1 MTQSRIDPRAI
12 QRALAA
18 QGLYSGALD
27 GVLGRQ
33 SRKAIDAALAR
44 EGIDLS
50 GWDEAR
56 RIVAYEQIVLR
67 APPGQYSGRID
78 GKPGPL
84 TEAAYA
90 RWEAAE
96 EPPPAPA
103 APVVAALDR
112 GAFFAIVRPRLFG
125 GSLTQSQVEAILRYL
140 DYRDAVWPGMSD
152 PELAYLLATVKHETA
167 NAMVP
172 VKEHGGEKYLRSK
185 PYYPWYGRG
194 PIQLTW
200 EANYRKFG
208 ITNPDDAL
216 EWTAA
221 LDIAFRGMILG
232 MFTGKKLADYIS
244 GARRDYVAARRIIN
258 GTDRAQL
265 VAGYAESF
273 LEALLAG
280 RRAAA

>member
-1 MTQSRIDPRAI
+1 MTASRIDPRAI
-12 QRALAA
+12 QRALAK
-18 QGLYSGALD
+18 QDLYSGAID
-27 GVLGRQ
+27 GVLGKQ
-33 SRKAIDAALAR
+33 SRSAIDLALAR
-44 EGIDLS
+44 KEIDLS
-50 GWDEAR
+50 GWDERR
-56 RIVAYEQIVLR
+56 RIVAYEQMVLR
-67 APPGQYSGRID
+67 APPGEYAGPID
-78 GKPGPL
+78 GKVGPL

-103 APVVAALDR
+103 VANDNRLDR
-112 GAFFAIVRPRLFG
+112 AAFFAIVRPRLFG

-140 DYRDAVWPGMSD
+140 DYRAAAWPGMSD
-152 PELAYLLATVKHETA
+152 PELAYLLATVKHETEHE
-167 NAMVP
+167 MVP
-172 VKEHGGEKYLRSK
+172 VVERGGAAYLRSK

-208 ITNPDDAL
+208 ITDPDAAL
-216 EWTAA
+216 EWPAA

-232 MFTGKKLADYIS
+232 MFTGRKLADYIS

-258 GTDRAQL
+258 GTDRAHL